1 MNCEDIEKEVNEI
14 VKVVNRMSTALL
26 IESTI
31 LAVWVLMEAIKLIG

>member
-1 MNCEDIEKEVNEI
+1 MNCEDIGKEVNEI

-31 LAVWVLMEAIKLIG
+31 LVVWVVMEAIKLIG